1 MINVPCIHVC
11 KKREEGGGE
20 AKTTELA
27 NIALKIEHHVA
38 AATAIIAEPRG
49 RDGWKEA
56 LRHLKGEKGKLH
68 VRVRHICMC
77 KLP

>member
-1 MINVPCIHVC
+1 MFA
-11 KKREEGGGE
+11 KKGRRGGGGE

-38 AATAIIAEPRG
+38 AATAIMATPRG

-56 LRHLKGEKGKLH
+56 LRHLKGEKGKLL
-68 VRVRHICMC
+68 VRVRRICMC